1 MTSLN
6 SACPTSSSLLGK
18 YSIFLK
24 AYYTT
29 ASVSPDYKW
38 PRTPSTQYVNLAIVK
53 KIRVNRQQANEFTL
67 ATLHG
72 DIDQILK
79 EKEPILFEKVLGGD
93 SSNKVRYVLV
103 EGAPGVGKST
113 FAWELCRKWDEIEA
127 LRKYSLV
134 VIVRLRDK
142 RVQEAKMLSDLFH
155 HDDYDFQLA
164 VGRKVSEDNGEGLLL
179 IMDGADELPVSVR
192 TDVTSI
198 FVRLVDGTYLP
209 KATLLVTSR
218 PSAVSQIVGLKE
230 PDKHIEILGFT
241 EKQIHEYAESVFGP
255 GTVPLYDFERYI
267 SSTPAIKGMLYIPL
281 NTAIVV
287 EVYQENKTK
296 ERSIPNTLTS
306 LYTEL
311 CLLLLQRY
319 LLSAKLVNDPSF
331 LENELRN
338 LPESVHKLFVQLAE
352 IAFKGVLEKQLVF
365 TNFPEGIKGL
375 GFTTASAEL
384 FTGRRVTQSFLHL
397 TIQEFLAAYF
407 ISQLSPNE
415 QTKLFL
421 EHSGKDHLNV
431 VWRFYAGITGF
442 DIIGWE
448 VAKSSYPCNVTVEDS
463 VLQIP
468 EGCTRVSLIMLRCLF
483 EARSRGCK
491 AALTCNEVV
500 FSTGCSES
508 FHPFDF
514 YALGYCIAHSNQCSW
529 KVTIEN
535 LNLQGDLVEMFTSGI
550 LSSKEMSSFVDAL
563 SFRMTPLGVEGV
575 SYLGRLPP
583 HILSKIHVLSLDHC
597 GVDASAISSLA
608 KLILQMSKLET
619 VSIQLFSTSVNDGEE
634 DVVDI
639 CAILHS
645 MTSCTNLHSLHFPQ
659 GFHWSS
665 EGVKALGQLLT
676 PPTSILINL
685 KLSCTVLSRK
695 LIPILVGILLHKSSL
710 QKLSIYGMNLAMPR
724 NHSKLSLLENN
735 TNLKTLHL
743 DNCPLGNKGAN
754 VLCEALATNTS
765 LSHLQLS
772 GSHRIQK
779 SGGEA
784 ISLMLKDKNKTL
796 EVVKLSFDKSSGN
809 TVDSTA
815 VNAAFP
821 DFLDDQLPSESQG
834 VEWKHNG
841 TIDYYYE

>member
-1 MTSLN
+1 MTFS
-6 SACPTSSSLLGK
+6 SDFACHTSSNLLDR
-18 YSIFLK
+18 YSVFLK

-72 DIDQILK
+72 DIDQIMK
-79 EKEPILFEKVLGGD
+79 EKEPILFEKVLRSD
-93 SSNKVRYVLV
+93 SGNKVRYVLV

-113 FAWELCRKWDEIEA
+113 FAWELCRKWDKIDA

-142 RVQEAKMLSDLFH
+142 RIQEARMLSDLFH
-155 HDDYDFQLA
+155 HDDHDFQLA
-164 VGRKVSEDNGEGLLL
+164 VAKKVSESNGEGLLL

-192 TDVTSI
+192 TDATSI
-198 FVRLVDGTYLP
+198 FVQLVAGTSLP

-241 EKQIHEYAESVFGP
+241 EEQIHEYAESVFGS
-255 GTVPLYDFERYI
+255 GTISLYDFERYI

-287 EVYQENKTK
+287 EVYQENKIK

-306 LYTEL
+306 LYNEL

-319 LLSAKLVNDPSF
+319 LISAKLVNDPSF
-331 LENELRN
+331 LENELCN
-338 LPESVHKLFVQLAE
+338 LPQSAHKLFIQLAM
-352 IAFKGVLEKQLVF
+352 IAFQGVLDKQLVF
-365 TNFPEGIKGL
+365 TNFPEDIKGL
-375 GFTTASAEL
+375 GFTAASAEL

-397 TIQEFLAAYF
+397 TIQEFLAAYY
-407 ISQLSPNE
+407 ISQLAPDE
-415 QTKLFL
+415 QTKLFI

-448 VAKSSYPCNVTVEDS
+448 VAKSSYPCDVRVEDS
-463 VLQIP
+463 VLQIS
-468 EGCTRVSLIMLRCLF
+468 EGSTRVSLIMLRCLF
-483 EARSRGCK
+483 EAQSRGCK

-500 FSTGCSES
+500 FSTGSSES

-514 YALGYCIAHSNQCSW
+514 YGLGYCIAHSNQCSW

-550 LSSKEMSSFVDAL
+550 QSNQEMSSFVDTL
-563 SFRMTPLGVEGV
+563 SFRMTPLGDEGV
-575 SYLGRLPP
+575 SYLGHLPP
-583 HILSKIHVLSLDHC
+583 SILNRIHVLSLDNC
-597 GVDASAISSLA
+597 GVDAPAISSLA
-608 KLILQMSKLET
+608 KLILQMSNLET
-619 VSIQLFSTSVNDGEE
+619 VSIQLFNKSENDEE
-634 DVVDI
+634 ETVIDI
-639 CAILHS
+639 CALLQS
-645 MTSCTNLHSLHFPQ
+645 MGSCTNLHSLHFPQ

-665 EGVKALGQLLT
+665 EGVEALGQLMT
-676 PPTSILINL
+676 PPASILNL
-685 KLSCTVLSRK
+685 KISCTVLSRK
-695 LIPILVGILLHKSSL
+695 LIPILLGILIAESSL
-710 QKLSIYGMNLAMPR
+710 QNLSIYAMNLAMPR
-724 NHSKLSLLENN
+724 FHSKLSLLKSN
-735 TNLKTLHL
+735 TNLKMLNL
-743 DNCPLGNKGAN
+743 DNCPLGNKGAS

-765 LSHLQLS
+765 LTHLRLS

-779 SGGEA
+779 NGGEA
-784 ISLMLKDKNKTL
+784 LSLMLKDKNKTL
-796 EVVKLSFDKSSGN
+796 QVMKLSFDKSSGEI
-809 TVDSTA
+809 VDSTA
-815 VNAAFP
+815 ASGAFP
-821 DFLDDQLPSESQG
+821 DFMDDHLRSESQG
-834 VEWKHNG
+834 VVWRRNATVE
-841 TIDYYYE
+841 YYNS